1 MASPAY
7 LDPAPS
13 CAHLSLEE
21 LLDLGREQEAGDNAA
36 IVAYWLKENSRIL
49 QKFWALDEAGLV
61 DGPDP
66 RKGATSAAEE

>member
-13 CAHLSLEE
+13 RAHLSLEE
-21 LLDLGREQEAGDNAA
+21 LLNLGREQEAGDNAA
-36 IVAYWLKENSRIL
+36 VVAYWLEENSRIL
-49 QKFWALDEAGLV
+49 QEFWRLDEAGLV

-66 RKGATSAAEE
+66 RKGAIAAADE